1 MAIIGRNNQAQYYEP
16 KGDVMPTVKPMS
28 AQYGLLGQPK
38 NDRYRF
44 DDPEAEV
51 GLFGNST
58 QYNFSMANITN
69 QMNQWTGVLEN
80 IYAKYG
86 KDAMKTGTE
95 ANKMFQQAFG
105 KIQELQQEKMF
116 IENYKGTFESNYKGF
131 KEDDIATRDV
141 KSNAAMTGGGFVMV
155 NGNRFDLGQAQ
166 SQYQLDQREK
176 IKNPKIE
183 PLEIKGTDVA
193 TISRSMSIQNNM
205 PLFNPETKQPIEYQR
220 HIVFND
226 NAIMREL
233 ISSPLGKISISS
245 GDTRGFSSGDATG
258 RYTINTH
265 GEDNR
270 VALSSFI
277 SSLRSNMFSEE
288 TNKWFEN
295 QFVNH
300 MKSQGSIPIYEM
312 KEGKLGEI
320 FIEPKIQDGE
330 QVYSTNIAD
339 PMAYQ
344 SFKIKKIA
352 DLNNIK
358 LEVKEG
364 NEVGAIAQTT
374 NNPVEEIQLD
384 EEQEII
390 AQSFGDP
397 LPFSTFINR
406 YRPQEFVSG
415 IAALR
420 AVPANIKENAD
431 NYLTTISEIG
441 SMNSNDPDYNN
452 LIKKADRYYDILMHE
467 IKTEVKSGRLPKTV
481 VDRLLE
487 KTNTNIVYRRQSGS
501 YMMPIGVNTEMVKSH
516 PITTMKLDRN
526 GTVTPVKTYSY
537 TGSAIKS
544 EGQILQTDRVF
555 NYMMDYDA
563 TVNIDGKPVRYA
575 DSDLFDRTF
584 HNNKQAKDAEF
595 RSKNTK
601 SYVERLAVFDADKV
615 EKELFD
621 YFSEDGKHM
630 KLTIPDAKKRLSK
643 NEYLNFKEQ
652 NKIYTKEEIISN
664 AKVHKS
670 VLEQIEKIP
679 PKDNS
684 KYFIYILTDYINA
697 GYSGSTT
704 TKTSSQLKPRR

>member
-69 QMNQWTGVLEN
+69 QMNLWTGVLEN

-95 ANKMFQQAFG
+95 ANKMFQQTFG

-116 IENYKGTFESNYKGF
+116 IENYKGTYESNYKGF

-141 KSNAAMTGGGFVMV
+141 KSNVAMTGGGFVME
-155 NGNRFDLGQAQ
+155 NGNRFNLGQAQ
-166 SQYQLDQREK
+166 SQYLLDQREK
-176 IKNPKIE
+176 INNPKIK

-205 PLFNPETKQPIEYQR
+205 PLFNPETKEPIEYQR
-220 HIVFND
+220 HIVFDD
-226 NAIMREL
+226 NAIMQQL
-233 ISSPLGKISISS
+233 SSSPLGKISISS
-245 GDTRGFSSGDATG
+245 GDTGGFSSGDATG
-258 RYTINTH
+258 RYTINTY

-277 SSLRSNMFSEE
+277 SLLRSNMFSEE

-320 FIEPKIQDGE
+320 IIEPKIQDGE

-358 LEVKEG
+358 LELKEG
-364 NEVGAIAQTT
+364 DEVGAIAQTT

-384 EEQEII
+384 EIQEII

-397 LPFSTFINR
+397 LPFDTFINK
-406 YRPQEFVSG
+406 YRPQEFVSKV
-415 IAALR
+415 ASLT
-420 AVPANIKENAD
+420 AVPAKIKTNAD
-431 NYLTTISEIG
+431 NYLTTISTIG
-441 SMNSNDPDYNN
+441 SMDSNDPQYNR
-452 LIKKADRYYDILMHE
+452 LIKKADVYYENLME
-467 IKTEVKSGRLPKTV
+467 DIKTEVKNGRLPKTV
-481 VDRLLE
+481 VNRILKE
-487 KTNTNIVYRRQSGS
+487 TNPNIVYSKQSGS
-501 YMMPIGVNTEMVKSH
+501 YMMPIGVNTKTVKSQ
-516 PITTMKLDRN
+516 PVTTMKLARK
-526 GTVTPVKTYSY
+526 GTVTPVKKYSY

-544 EGQILQTDRVF
+544 NGQILQTDQVLS
-555 NYMMDYDA
+555 NMMDYDA
-563 TVNIDGKPVRYA
+563 MVNIDGKQVRYA

-584 HNNKQAKDAEF
+584 YNNKQAKDVEF
-595 RSKNTK
+595 RNKYTK

-615 EKELFD
+615 EQEVFD
-621 YFSEDGKHM
+621 YFSEDAKHI
-630 KLTIPDAKKRLSK
+630 KLTIPEAKNKLSK
-643 NEYLNFKEQ
+643 NEYKNFKEQ
-652 NKIYTKEEIISN
+652 NKIYTKEEIILNS
-664 AKVHKS
+664 KVHSS
-670 VLEQIEKIP
+670 VLEQIEKMS

-684 KYFIYILTDYINA
+684 KYFIYILTDYIEA
-697 GYSGSTT
+697 GYDGTKTT
-704 TKTSSQLKPRR
+704 ITSSQLKPRR

>member
-44 DDPEAEV
+44 DNPEAEV

-69 QMNQWTGVLEN
+69 QLNQWTGVLEN
-80 IYAKYG
+80 VYAKYG

-116 IENYKGTFESNYKGF
+116 IENYKGTYESNYKGF

-141 KSNAAMTGGGFVMV
+141 KSNVAMTGGGFVME
-155 NGNRFDLGQAQ
+155 NGNRFNLGQAQ
-166 SQYQLDQREK
+166 SRYLLDQREK
-176 IKNPKIE
+176 INNPKIE

-205 PLFNPETKQPIEYQR
+205 PLFNPETKAPIEYQR
-220 HIVFND
+220 HIVFDD
-226 NAIMREL
+226 NAIMGQL

-245 GDTRGFSSGDATG
+245 GDTQGFSSGDSTG

-270 VALSSFI
+270 IALSSFI
-277 SSLRSNMFSEE
+277 SFLRDNMFSEE
-288 TNKWFEN
+288 INKWFEN

-320 FIEPKIQDGE
+320 IIEPKIQDGE

-352 DLNNIK
+352 GLNNIK

-374 NNPVEEIQLD
+374 NNPVEEVQLD
-384 EEQEII
+384 EIQEII

-397 LPFSTFINR
+397 LPFNIFNNR
-406 YRPQEFVSG
+406 YRPQLFVGKVASLSG
-415 IAALR
+415 
-420 AVPANIKENAD
+420 VPANIKENAD

-441 SMNSNDPDYNN
+441 SMNSNNPNYNR
-452 LIKKADRYYDILMHE
+452 LIKKADGYYEMLMDDIK
-467 IKTEVKSGRLPKTV
+467 IEVNSGRLPKTV
-481 VDRLLE
+481 VDRILKE
-487 KTNTNIVYRRQSGS
+487 TNTNIVYRKHSGS
-501 YMMPIGVNTEMVKSH
+501 YMMPIGVNTETVKSH
-516 PITTMKLDRN
+516 PVTNMKLARN

-544 EGQILQTDRVF
+544 RGQILQTDQVLS
-555 NYMMDYDA
+555 NMMDYDA
-563 TVNIDGKPVRYA
+563 EVNIDGKPVRYA
-575 DSDLFDRTF
+575 DGDLFDRTF
-584 HNNKQAKDAEF
+584 HNNKQAKDVEF
-595 RSKNTK
+595 RNKNTK

-615 EKELFD
+615 EKELFY
-621 YFSEDGKHM
+621 YFSEDAKHM
-630 KLTIPDAKKRLSK
+630 KLTIPEAKRRLSEE
-643 NEYLNFKEQ
+643 EYKNFKEQ
-652 NKIYTKEEIISN
+652 NKIYTKEEIILKST
-664 AKVHKS
+664 VHHS
-670 VLEQIEKIP
+670 VKKQIEEIP
-679 PKDNS
+679 PRDNS
-684 KYFIYILTDYINA
+684 KYFIYILTDYIDA